1 MMMYATH
8 IFICWGMREISGI
21 PNNQYCAFI
30 LTICIMFMCPCQ
42 GGILARADS
51 DLEETS
57 EVEEE
62 LERPEIGSES
72 ESSTYGPTKKKKKKP
87 KEKKEKKPRKKKRD
101 EDDEDDEDDDGSMK
115 VSLSLAH

>member
-1 MMMYATH
+1 
-8 IFICWGMREISGI
+8 
-21 PNNQYCAFI
+21 
-30 LTICIMFMCPCQ
+30 MCPCQ
-42 GGILARADS
+42 MPQGGIQPRVES

-62 LERPEIGSES
+62 RERPEIGSES

-101 EDDEDDEDDDGSMK
+101 EEDDDDDDDDGNLK
-115 VSLSLAH
+115 VSLRLRSTWYSAGFCVFREGNCQQKVLKAHFQLIIS